1 MPLQIDVAELGGLV
15 GECIIFGMHFIL
27 LCRAARSYILR
38 WRRHENVAWPIPA
51 FAGTMFLLAT
61 GQVICDS
68 INIFIAFFHHETRA
82 ERIAFMKD
90 ATQAVYSW
98 RYGILTVMILV
109 ADCLMH
115 YRCYIIWK
123 RRIWIVLLP
132 LTLSL
137 GGCICGFLT
146 IGLARRHALLT
157 LQTQSALLT
166 SFFALTFSAN
176 VISTVLLTYK
186 LWKHDRAAK
195 KVLHTAESAFA
206 PVIRIVVE
214 SGAMT
219 AAYHLVYVITLETR
233 SEALET
239 TAEMASPVFA
249 LISTLLIIRV
259 QHNSD
264 RRETRRSTTRP
275 GMIEFRVAG
284 TATGSDISVAMN
296 TSTSSTHGRSDVED
310 GKPASKH
317 DKAATN
323 QENIV

>member
-1 MPLQIDVAELGGLV
+1 
-15 GECIIFGMHFIL
+15 
-27 LCRAARSYILR
+27 
-38 WRRHENVAWPIPA
+38 
-51 FAGTMFLLAT
+51 MFLLAI

-90 ATQAVYSW
+90 PTQAVHSW
-98 RYGILTVMILV
+98 RYGILTIMILV
-109 ADCLMH
+109 ADCLVH

-123 RRIWIVLLP
+123 RMIWVVLLP
-132 LTLSL
+132 FMLSL
-137 GGCICGFLT
+137 GGFICGFILIGHAHNRTPLT
-146 IGLARRHALLT
+146 IQA
-157 LQTQSALLT
+157 QSALLT
-166 SFFALTFSAN
+166 SLFALTFSAN

-186 LWKHDRAAK
+186 LWKHNRAAK
-195 KVLHTAESAFA
+195 KVLHSAESAFA

-219 AAYHLVYVITLETR
+219 ATIHLVYVVTLETR

-239 TAEMASPVFA
+239 MAEMATAMFA

-275 GMIEFRVAG
+275 GLVGFRVAG
-284 TATGSDISVAMN
+284 TATGPDISVAMN
-296 TSTSSTHGRSDVED
+296 TSTGSTQRRSDVED
-310 GKPASKH
+310 WELALKY
-317 DKAATN
+317 DKAATSR
-323 QENIV
+323 EDV